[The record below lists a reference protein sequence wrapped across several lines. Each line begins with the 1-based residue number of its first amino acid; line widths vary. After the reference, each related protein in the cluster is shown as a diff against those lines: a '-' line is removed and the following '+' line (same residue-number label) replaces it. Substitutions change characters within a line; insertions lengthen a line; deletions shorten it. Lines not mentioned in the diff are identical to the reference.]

1 MMIKESI
8 VKKKKKDIFNM
19 YAPTKR
25 VSKQIRQKLIELQG
39 QANPLLQL
47 EIAITIFF
55 NILVDQI
62 ENQ

>member
-8 VKKKKKDIFNM
+8 VKKKKDIFNM

-47 EIAITIFF
+47 EIGITIFF